1 MSVGSSFRERSREE
15 SMSSALALE
24 AQRMV
29 RDAAQPSPGDTVKS
43 QRRRA
48 ARALGY
54 GDGSWRIRSAWY
66 GEAASWSATAF
77 EELRRKYAAW
87 KERQSKSAEAE
98 LAKLAE
104 LYSAMAGRLEV
115 SDAEFHGQTIDQLI
129 RLARQIGA
137 KTD

>member
-1 MSVGSSFRERSREE
+1 
-15 SMSSALALE
+15 
-24 AQRMV
+24 MV

-98 LAKLAE
+98 LAKYGALNAALAE
-104 LYSAMAGRLEV
+104 RLEAMDPDFYRTEIARLRNLV
-115 SDAEFHGQTIDQLI
+115 ERLGNLSD
-129 RLARQIGA
+129 
-137 KTD
+137 